1 MSIKGTGHNK
11 DVIVVNIYQPP
22 KDNYIIENINTFKTE
37 IDNVIHELD
46 RRNSEILIA
55 GECNINLLILDA
67 RQAFSDFFDSMLA
80 NSLFPRITFPSRLDK
95 NSCIMISSIYFKLSS
110 LFTDAT
116 SGIIFSRISDHF
128 PYILGLKLQVS
139 SNDKKSRFVKFTPT
153 KKMVH
158 TLY

>member
-55 GECNINLLILDA
+55 GDYNINLLILDA
-67 RQAFSDFFDSMLA
+67 RQAFSDFF
-80 NSLFPRITFPSRLDK
+80 TQ
-95 NSCIMISSIYFKLSS
+95 C
-110 LFTDAT
+110 
-116 SGIIFSRISDHF
+116 
-128 PYILGLKLQVS
+128 
-139 SNDKKSRFVKFTPT
+139 
-153 KKMVH
+153 
-158 TLY
+158 